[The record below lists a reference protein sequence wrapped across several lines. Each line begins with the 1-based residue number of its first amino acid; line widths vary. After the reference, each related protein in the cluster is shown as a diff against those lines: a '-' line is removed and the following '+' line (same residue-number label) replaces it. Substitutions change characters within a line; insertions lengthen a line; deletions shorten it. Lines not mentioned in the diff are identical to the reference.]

1 MISPAL
7 YPYYLSYGL
16 VAVALL
22 LIHLRVRSNEPVV
35 ITTKEF
41 RRFQSSYVTG
51 YGLTL
56 MVRIPS
62 PRSSPRPAFTR
73 LRGSSSAAHSSSS
86 SSPERW
92 SGRCGSSW

>member
-1 MISPAL
+1 MISQAL

-16 VAVALL
+16 VAVVLL
-22 LIHLRVRSNEPVV
+22 LVHLRVRSTEPVV

-56 MVRIPS
+56 LVRLS
-62 PRSSPRPAFTR
+62 QLSSPG
-73 LRGSSSAAHSSSS
+73 LRSLA
-86 SSPERW
+86 
-92 SGRCGSSW
+92 SG

>member
-16 VAVALL
+16 VAVVLL
-22 LIHLRVRSNEPVV
+22 LVHLRVRSTEPVV

-56 MVRIPS
+56 LVRLS
-62 PRSSPRPAFTR
+62 QLSSPGRRSLA
-73 LRGSSSAAHSSSS
+73 
-86 SSPERW
+86 
-92 SGRCGSSW
+92 SG